1 MCFLIAS
8 ILYITWEKKKIKR
21 LNSNKAKENIWI
33 IVDTAYLVSA
43 LFIKVFHY
51 RVW

>member
-8 ILYITWEKKKIKR
+8 ILYITWEKKNNKAFK
-21 LNSNKAKENIWI
+21 LKAKENIWI